1 MKHSRLMR
9 TSPILL
15 GAVAMLGCSDIVS
28 LREDGPVGTYS
39 AIILVMTDNG
49 VPTNVLAGGGSL
61 TMNLAPDG
69 TTIGRLHTI
78 GSAGTPGHPA
88 IDADLAGTWTRN
100 GDEVDFTQASNTFV
114 NVMTFRIEQITDT
127 VWSLVADDVV
137 NGTRINVTLAH
148 DR

>member
-1 MKHSRLMR
+1 MNPSRLMR
-9 TSPILL
+9 TSSILL

-28 LREDGPVGTYS
+28 LREDGPVGTYD
-39 AIILVMTDNG
+39 AIILVMTDNST
-49 VPTNVLAGGGSL
+49 PTNVLAAGGSL

-69 TTIGRLHTI
+69 TTRGHLHTVAS
-78 GSAGTPGHPA
+78 GPYAA

-100 GDEVDFTQASNTFV
+100 GDQIDFTQASNTFV
-114 NVMTFRIEQITDT
+114 NQMTFRIEQITDS
-127 VWSLVADDVV
+127 VWSLVGDQVV

>member
-15 GAVAMLGCSDIVS
+15 GAVAMLGCGDIVS
-28 LREDGPVGTYS
+28 LREDGPVGSYA
-39 AIILVMTDNG
+39 AIILVMTDNS
-49 VPTNVLAGGGSL
+49 VPTNVLAGGGSF

-69 TTIGRLHTI
+69 TTRGRLQI
-78 GSAGTPGHPA
+78 VGSGSYPA
-88 IDADLAGTWTRN
+88 VDADLAGTWTRN
-100 GDEVDFTQASNTFV
+100 GDEIDFTQASNTFV
-114 NVMTFRIEQITDT
+114 NVMTFRIEQITDS
-127 VWSLVADDVV
+127 VWSLIGDEVV

>member
-1 MKHSRLMR
+1 MKLSRLMR

-28 LREDGPVGTYS
+28 LKEDGPVGTYA
-39 AIILVMTDNG
+39 AIILVMTDNS

-61 TMNLAPDG
+61 TMNLSPDR
-69 TTIGRLHTI
+69 TTSGHLHTVATA
-78 GSAGTPGHPA
+78 SYPA
-88 IDADLAGTWTRN
+88 VDADLAGTWTRN
-100 GDEVDFTQASNTFV
+100 GDEIDFTQSSNTFV
-114 NVMTFRIEQITDT
+114 NVMTFRIEPIADT

-148 DR
+148 DT

>member
-1 MKHSRLMR
+1 MKHSTLLRM
-9 TSPILL
+9 SPILL
-15 GAVAMLGCSDIVS
+15 AAVAMLGCSDIVS
-28 LREDGPVGTYS
+28 LREDGPVGNYG

-69 TTIGRLHTI
+69 TTRGHLHTI
-78 GSAGTPGHPA
+78 GSAGTPGYPA
-88 IDADLAGTWTRN
+88 VDADLAGTWTRN
-100 GDEVDFTQASNTFV
+100 GDEVDFTQSSNTFV
-114 NVMTFRIEQITDT
+114 DDMTFRIEQITDT
-127 VWSLVADDVV
+127 VWSLVSDEVV